1 MRVAHISINIEY
13 LTDNNIEAKT
23 ENTGLIN
30 DKMTVAA
37 AAESAMNMEDM
48 ARGEGATSSANTA
61 YSMVVGGVKHR
72 N

>member
-1 MRVAHISINIEY
+1 MHVAPISMNIEY
-13 LTDNNIEAKT
+13 FIDNNVKAKT
-23 ENTGLIN
+23 GNTGLIN

-61 YSMVVGGVKHR
+61 
-72 N
+72 

>member
-1 MRVAHISINIEY
+1 MHVAHISMNIEY
-13 LTDNNIEAKT
+13 FIDNNVEAET
-23 ENTGLIN
+23 GNTGHIH

-37 AAESAMNMEDM
+37 AAESAMNMEDT

>member
-48 ARGEGATSSANTA
+48 ARGEGATSSENAA
-61 YSMVVGGVKHR
+61 KSMVVGGVKHR